1 MTIFRALLTFLA
13 LVTLPVAAQAAD
25 KLVLAFGDSLTAGYR
40 LPPGKGFVP
49 QLEAALRKSGLPA
62 RVHNAGVSGDT
73 TAQGKARL
81 NWVLASLKAKPDLV
95 IVELGAN
102 DMLRGLDPGRAE
114 ANLDAILAELSKR
127 RIKILLAGMVAAPN
141 LGADYARR
149 FDPIY
154 RRLADKY
161 HAGLYPFFLQGIV
174 GDRSLHIGDAIH
186 PNEQGVSVIV
196 RGILPQ
202 VKRQLAAR

>member
-1 MTIFRALLTFLA
+1 MFFFRRLLAFLVILA
-13 LVTLPVAAQAAD
+13 LPATAHAAD

-40 LPPGKGFVP
+40 LPPGQGFAP
-49 QLEAALRKSGLPA
+49 QLEAALRKSGVLA

-141 LGADYARR
+141 LGPDYARR
-149 FDPIY
+149 FNPIY
-154 RRLADKY
+154 RRLATKY
-161 HAGLYPFFLQGIV
+161 KAGLYPFFLEGIV

-186 PNEQGVSVIV
+186 PNEQGVKVIV
-196 RGILPQ
+196 RGILPATRALLTQ
-202 VKRQLAAR
+202 R

>member
-1 MTIFRALLTFLA
+1 MFFFRRLLAFLVILA
-13 LVTLPVAAQAAD
+13 LPATAHAAD

-40 LPPGKGFVP
+40 LPPGQGFAP
-49 QLEAALRKSGLPA
+49 QLEAALRKSGMPA

-141 LGADYARR
+141 LGPDYARR
-149 FDPIY
+149 FNPIY
-154 RRLADKY
+154 RRLAAKY
-161 HAGLYPFFLQGIV
+161 KAGLYPFFLEGIV

-186 PNEQGVSVIV
+186 PNEQGVKVIV
-196 RGILPQ
+196 RGILPATRALLTQ
-202 VKRQLAAR
+202 R